1 VTTVEDQ
8 DEQAEGRARPLV
20 LAAMFIDTLGGGL
33 FVPFELIYA
42 HVVVGLPLTTAGAA
56 LAIAAAAGIAVGPI
70 AGSAVDRFGPI
81 RIVAS
86 ASIFGIVGCI
96 ALFFAHG
103 VALFATGSFFF
114 VAAMRIFWGA
124 FTPLVAELA
133 PASSLDVWFGR
144 IRAAR
149 FLGLAAGEALAGTFV
164 VAGGTGGLKAI
175 VVADG
180 VSYLVAMSLI
190 LLAGRGMRA
199 RPVQHTESAESGGYR
214 VALRDI
220 PNVLLAGLNVAD
232 TLLVEAPVLAMPV
245 LVIEQ
250 LGLGA
255 WLPGVLAAITTIVGA
270 LGMTLGAWMLR
281 GRRRLRNMQLAALTW
296 TVGLLFFVVTPAARP
311 LAVPLLVGAMA
322 LLGLGEAVYAPTAD
336 ALPAALAPPG
346 LLGRYAAIHQMAWG
360 ISETIAPLLVAGL
373 LVTGIY
379 AIWIALAA
387 LAILT
392 VFAYRVMEDVTD
404 RDGLVQL

>member
-1 VTTVEDQ
+1 MAAEERDDQGEDR
-8 DEQAEGRARPLV
+8 AGRLV

-33 FVPFELIYA
+33 LVPFELIYA
-42 HVVVGLPLTTAGAA
+42 HLVVGLPLTTAGAA
-56 LAIAAAAGIAVGPI
+56 LALAAACGIAVGPL
-70 AGSAVDRFGPI
+70 AGAAVDRFGPI

-86 ASIFGIVGCI
+86 ASIFGIVGSFD
-96 ALFFAHG
+96 LFLAHG
-103 VALFATGSFFF
+103 VLLFATGSFFF

-133 PASSLDVWFGR
+133 PVSSLDVWFGR

-149 FLGLAAGEALAGTFV
+149 FLGLAAGEALAGIFV
-164 VAGGTGGLKAI
+164 VVGSSSGLKAI

-199 RPVQHTESAESGGYR
+199 CPLQPAQRPESGGYR

-255 WLPGVLAAITTIVGA
+255 WLPGVLVAITTIVGA

-281 GRRRLRNMQLAALTW
+281 GRRRLRNMQLATLTW
-296 TVGLLFFVVTPAARP
+296 TVAFLFFVVTPAARP
-311 LAVPLLVGAMA
+311 PGC
-322 LLGLGEAVYAPTAD
+322 
-336 ALPAALAPPG
+336 APP
-346 LLGRYAAIHQMAWG
+346 R
-360 ISETIAPLLVAGL
+360 
-373 LVTGIY
+373 
-379 AIWIALAA
+379 
-387 LAILT
+387 
-392 VFAYRVMEDVTD
+392 R
-404 RDGLVQL
+404 RDGAARPGRGHLCADG

>member
-1 VTTVEDQ
+1 VTAEEQ
-8 DEQAEGRARPLV
+8 HEQAQSRARPLV
-20 LAAMFIDTLGGGL
+20 LAAMFVDTLGGGL
-33 FVPFELIYA
+33 LVPFELIYA
-42 HVVVGLPLTTAGAA
+42 HLVVGLPLTTAGAA
-56 LAIAAAAGIAVGPI
+56 LAVAAAAGIAVGPI

-81 RIVAS
+81 LIVAS
-86 ASIFGIVGCI
+86 ASIFGIIGSI

-103 VALFATGSFFF
+103 MVLFAIGSFFF

-133 PASSLDVWFGR
+133 PVSSLDIWFGR

-149 FLGLAAGEALAGTFV
+149 FLGLAAGEALAGVFV
-164 VAGGTGGLKAI
+164 VAGHTSGLKAI
-175 VVADG
+175 VAADG
-180 VSYLVAMSLI
+180 VSYLVAMSLL
-190 LLAGRGMRA
+190 LLAGRGMSA
-199 RPVQHTESAESGGYR
+199 RPLRPTERQESGGYR

-232 TLLVEAPVLAMPV
+232 TLLIEAPVLAMPV

-250 LGLGA
+250 LHLGA
-255 WLPGVLAAITTIVGA
+255 WLPGILAAITTIVGA
-270 LGMTLGAWMLR
+270 VGMTLGAWMLR
-281 GRRRLRNMQLAALTW
+281 GRRRLRNMQLATLTW
-296 TVGLLFFVVTPAARP
+296 TMGLVFFVVTPAARP

-336 ALPAALAPPG
+336 ALPAALAPSG

-379 AIWIALAA
+379 AVWIALAA
-387 LAILT
+387 LAALT
-392 VFAYRVMEDVTD
+392 VLAYRVMEASTD
-404 RDGLVQL
+404 RDGLVLP